1 MDTSMFQEAEV
12 GREAAVVTEG
22 EDTMVVVAAGATCQ
36 RPLGASTVAMMT
48 TAPVATVAGMKPP
61 PASIKLCLLP
71 HMLHSQMRF

>member
-1 MDTSMFQEAEV
+1 MFQEAEV

-36 RPLGASTVAMMT
+36 RPLVASTVAMMT

-61 PASIKLCLLP
+61 PSSFSF
-71 HMLHSQMRF
+71 HMLHSQVRF